1 MKYIINPV
9 ETKRW
14 VATLSESVAKDIV
27 RTPWQPGERNRNV
40 CADDGD
46 TISIIRNNMTP
57 VVHALNYVNWLS
69 GVSTL
74 WEAKLTR

>member
-14 VATLSESVAKDIV
+14 ASIYVDEDIV
-27 RTPWQPGERNRNV
+27 RTAWQHAECNRNV
-40 CADDGD
+40 CTP
-46 TISIIRNNMTP
+46 TIVGVTRMTP